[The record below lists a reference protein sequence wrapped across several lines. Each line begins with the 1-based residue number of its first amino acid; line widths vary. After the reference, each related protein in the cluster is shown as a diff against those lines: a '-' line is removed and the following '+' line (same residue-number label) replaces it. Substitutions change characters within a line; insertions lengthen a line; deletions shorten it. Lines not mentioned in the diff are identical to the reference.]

1 MSVVWQTVRD
11 FYLTCCWYWFVEEFF
26 HVGNVYD
33 YVSVVVFCIEQNVSA
48 NVADFIVRHGLLSGI
63 EDCS

>member
-1 MSVVWQTVRD
+1 M
-11 FYLTCCWYWFVEEFF
+11 EEFF